1 MIKEQEA
8 RRKQQREEEKRKVE
22 EAAAKGT
29 QITNERHEGEARL
42 LGNENGAAVELVVE
56 KSEERHSQ
64 TTTHSSSDVGVSM
77 NGDRSIQDFK
87 EDHNTVS
94 VLKMENSEVS
104 ANLEVERR
112 DEQKSDESQGDGK
125 VFGSML

>member
-42 LGNENGAAVELVVE
+42 LDNENGAAVELVVE

-64 TTTHSSSDVGVSM
+64 TTTHSSSDVGVSV
-77 NGDRSIQDFK
+77 NGDRSIEDFK